1 MSAVG
6 TKYWFRNKWGLQNS
20 TPPICPLAH
29 YEPLYYRAFVWDQ
42 KQVCCCS
49 LNRLVVLILQR
60 LNWVLRV
67 LLWDAWRWS
76 RVLVANDAS
85 IFLSDRR
92 MLYFNE
98 CSGIRSRA
106 RWKMMRSRTF
116 IICGKIKNQYRRQG
130 VHRRVQELSRWRPT
144 PVSAMAFGSSR
155 GLTNIIGILYEF
167 FLFKEAQMAIY
178 KAVRAA

>member
-29 YEPLYYRAFVWDQ
+29 CEPLYYRAFVWDQ
-42 KQVCCCS
+42 KQVCRCS

-60 LNWVLRV
+60 PNWVLRV

-98 CSGIRSRA
+98 CSGIRSRT

-116 IICGKIKNQYRRQG
+116 YNLWQNQKPIPAPGCSSTCPRTFQVEANTGLRHG
-130 VHRRVQELSRWRPT
+130 LRLKSRAYKYNWDFVRIFPIQR
-144 PVSAMAFGSSR
+144 SSNGNLQSR
-155 GLTNIIGILYEF
+155 
-167 FLFKEAQMAIY
+167 
-178 KAVRAA
+178 